1 MRCDMDGNSRMRGGT
16 LEGSSPLGLD
26 QNRLTTRTEL
36 IPSIPKEL
44 LRM

>member
-1 MRCDMDGNSRMRGGT
+1 MRCDTDGNSGMRGGT
-16 LEGSSPLGLD
+16 SEGSRPLGLD

-44 LRM
+44 LRI